1 MKNIAYL
8 KETSPFYD
16 LFPGGRVPIK
26 SMCFPSR
33 AELAGIGEQ
42 EVYMVD
48 LDALTREALTKVAT
62 RLATL
67 AAEAPA
73 VAFEEIQKRG
83 LPLRVSETTGCSTDV
98 PWFL

>member
-26 SMCFPSR
+26 FMCFPSR
-33 AELAGIGEQ
+33 VELAGIGEQ

-48 LDALTREALTKVAT
+48 LQSVDQHTIPKLAQ
-62 RLATL
+62 RLGTFGGESP
-67 AAEAPA
+67 AA
-73 VAFEEIQKRG
+73 VLDEIQKRG

>member
-26 SMCFPSR
+26 SIPYPI
-33 AELAGIGEQ
+33 AVDLAGIGQ
-42 EVYMVD
+42 KEVYMVD
-48 LDALTREALTKVAT
+48 LKALTHETLTKLSQ
-62 RLATL
+62 RLAAL
-67 AAEAPA
+67 SGEAFA
-73 VAFEEIQKRG
+73 VVFEEVQKRG